1 MLPDGLEYPQSP
13 KPITLE
19 KVLLVE
25 GMDAF
30 QFFKALLRHL
40 NLLTEIEI
48 RNFGGINQLV
58 FLETLMITDG
68 FDRLNSFAIVRD
80 AESNAI
86 SAFQTVSDL
95 LSRVGLSVPKQPM
108 AIAQGDP
115 VVSVFILPDC
125 VNSGMLET
133 LLYQAIDDDPATSC
147 IEEHFQCLVEK
158 GVVLPTNM
166 DKARVHTFL
175 SSKSPPG
182 LLIGQAAHRGFWPW
196 ENSTFDGLKEFLKQI

>member
-1 MLPDGLEYPQSP
+1 MLPDELQYPQSP
-13 KPITLE
+13 KHITLE

-25 GMDAF
+25 GMGAF

-40 NLLTEIEI
+40 NLLSEIEI
-48 RNFGGINQLV
+48 RNFGGINQLD

-68 FDRLNSFAIVRD
+68 FDRLNSLGIVRD
-80 AESNAI
+80 AEGNAN
-86 SAFQTVSDL
+86 SAFQSVSDL
-95 LSRVGLSVPKQPM
+95 LSRVGLSMPKRPK
-108 AIAQGDP
+108 AIAQGNP
-115 VVSVFILPDC
+115 LVSVFILPDC

-133 LLYQAIDDDPATSC
+133 LLYQAIGDDPAAAC

-158 GVVLPTNM
+158 GVALPANM

-182 LLIGQAAHRGFWPW
+182 LLIGQAAHKGFWPW
-196 ENSTFDGLKEFLKQI
+196 ENSIFDGLKGFLKQI

>member
-1 MLPDGLEYPQSP
+1 MLPDGLQYPQSP

-30 QFFKALLRHL
+30 QFFKALLHHL
-40 NLLTEIEI
+40 NLLSEIEI
-48 RNFGGINQLV
+48 RNFGGINQLD

-68 FDRLNSFAIVRD
+68 FDRLNSLGIVRD
-80 AESNAI
+80 AESNAN
-86 SAFQTVSDL
+86 SAFQSVSDL
-95 LSRVGLSVPKQPM
+95 LSRIGLSVPQQPM
-108 AIAQGDP
+108 AIAQGNP

-133 LLYQAIDDDPATSC
+133 LLYQAIGDDPATSC

-158 GVVLPTNM
+158 GVALPTNM

-182 LLIGQAAHRGFWPW
+182 LLIGQAAHKDFWPW

>member
-1 MLPDGLEYPQSP
+1 MLPDGLQYPQSP
-13 KPITLE
+13 KLITLE

-48 RNFGGINQLV
+48 RNFGGINQLD

-147 IEEHFQCLVEK
+147 IEELLQCLVEK
-158 GVVLPTNM
+158 GVALPTNM

>member
-1 MLPDGLEYPQSP
+1 MLPDGLQYPQSP

-95 LSRVGLSVPKQPM
+95 LSRVGLSVPEQPM

-147 IEEHFQCLVEK
+147 IEELLQCLVEK
-158 GVVLPTNM
+158 GVALPTNM